1 MLSQVP
7 LFYQI
12 AKSLSSQIWDGK
24 GFFLKLHQLFI
35 GHKAMFANKFRAT
48 EGGLREDKAICA
60 KRRKKAGAR
69 NSSLCETVFH
79 LENVL
84 QTYKKSTVSPKP
96 RYREEKN
103 SFSTVLIIIA
113 ALTFASIFFK
123 ICWFFW
129 DFFDFLASCCL
140 NFVNFGV
147 FGLIRGAYPYGR
159 GSVWWSAHIFLSRI
173 IRQLWGRRNKCK

>member
-1 MLSQVP
+1 M
-7 LFYQI
+7 
-12 AKSLSSQIWDGK
+12 
-24 GFFLKLHQLFI
+24 KLHQLFI

-48 EGGLREDKAICA
+48 GGGCVKIRRAVGSIDCEQVCA
-60 KRRKKAGAR
+60 KRGKKAGAR

-84 QTYKKSTVSPKP
+84 QIYKKSTVSPKP

-123 ICWFFW
+123 IYRFFRDFFW
-129 DFFDFLASCCL
+129 
-140 NFVNFGV
+140 
-147 FGLIRGAYPYGR
+147 
-159 GSVWWSAHIFLSRI
+159 
-173 IRQLWGRRNKCK
+173 QLTV